1 MPGPAQRPAPR
12 APANPLQRADLA
24 VADAVGALMELWG
37 FRRQLGRVWAV
48 LFLSERPLAA
58 PELCARLEISTGLL
72 SMSLAELRRWG
83 VVRAVDVPGD
93 RKEHYEP
100 ETNVWRLVA
109 RVLREREQR
118 AVEGALASF
127 EAALHHAR
135 AALADADPEVKAAA
149 RFKARRIE
157 VLVDLS
163 RAALNVLRVLV
174 ESARADAGPIKTLS
188 EMVTRGRRAI
198 GDAATSLHRAATAAK

>member
-1 MPGPAQRPAPR
+1 MSAAAPR
-12 APANPLQRADLA
+12 DPANPPPDALQRADLA

-48 LFLSERPLAA
+48 LFLCDRPLAA

-83 VVRAVDVPGD
+83 VVRPVEVPGD

-100 ETNVWRLVA
+100 ETNVWKLVA
-109 RVLREREQR
+109 RVLREREKR
-118 AVEGALASF
+118 AVEGALAAF
-127 EAALHHAR
+127 ERALHDVR
-135 AALADADPEVKAAA
+135 TALVDADPAVKAAA
-149 RFKARRIE
+149 RFKAKRLE
-157 VLVDLS
+157 LLVDLS

-174 ESARADAGPIKTLS
+174 ESARADAGPIRALS
-188 EMVTRGRRAI
+188 AALGRGRRAL
-198 GDAATSLHRAATAAK
+198 GDA